1 MVAVFI
7 LSLIAIIFAIALM
20 VRNFKK
26 VRNLK
31 YVPESGLAT
40 EGTVPMYELAAQ
52 IRSGARTFMRTE
64 YKVIVPV
71 ILVVGTLLSVF
82 IEKAAGLT
90 FLLGAL
96 LGSLSCVLGMEA
108 AIYANV
114 RTAAKA
120 DAKRSLIWTMKVAML
135 GGSVSG
141 LSAHGF
147 GLLGVTIVLGIT
159 TFGDIPAMSTGFVPV
174 MTCVPL
180 ITWLMTLSLGY
191 SLVAMFNRVAGG
203 NFTKAAD
210 IAADILAK
218 VKSDVME
225 EDDDRNPCVLADF
238 VGDNVNDVAGNTSD
252 LSESFVATIVGCT
265 AIARQVL
272 METPAVA
279 DGVTVFGLLLAVIG
293 LVGSTL
299 GIGIFSFK
307 DFRSAPNSGETAQAA
322 DCARTDGLSEAT
334 QAANPDE
341 TTRVAGCWGGTVQT
355 SDVVQKPASSGFK
368 AFFDKISDRLFGPSE
383 LSEEAM
389 KDTDPG
395 ATLDRVT
402 YIAAAIVVIGGFF
415 GSLALFSGLELPS
428 TFIASWLSPWL
439 SACFGIGSGILIG
452 KITEYYTAA
461 EKKPVTKLANISPE
475 GAAFVVTK
483 GDALGS
489 KSVFGPMTIIVV
501 ALIAS
506 GAICGPAGIAIAA
519 LGMLSFVAAT
529 VSIDAFGPI
538 ADNAGGI
545 AEACQLDAEVRVIT
559 DKLDV
564 TGNTTAAIG
573 KGFAIGSAAFATVS
587 LIYSYLGGY
596 MTGTPILNAA
606 YYVVIGGFVFGSAV
620 AWYFSGMLG
629 DNTIDSAARMEK
641 MAEAQLTEEVMNRQ
655 AKPDYDALIREATKN
670 AIRKMLA
677 PSVLALLVPMLGFLA
692 GPDFIAATLMGA
704 TFASV
709 ALALYMGNSGGAFD
723 NAKKRIEQG
732 LLPGHPKHSE
742 AHKNAV
748 IGDTVGDTRKDVIG
762 VALDIFIKMMSTMAN
777 TLVTLFKQFAL
788 MR

>member
-1 MVAVFI
+1 MVTVFI
-7 LSLIAIIFAIALM
+7 FAVVAIGLAIALM
-20 VRNFKK
+20 IRNFIK
-26 VRNLK
+26 VRRLR
-31 YVPESGLAT
+31 YDEAT
-40 EGTVPMYELAAQ
+40 GTVSEGTIEMYELAKL
-52 IRSGARTFMRTE
+52 IRSGARTFMKTE

-71 ILVVGTLLSVF
+71 IAAVGVLLTLFV
-82 IEKAAGLT
+82 EKYAGLT
-90 FLLGAL
+90 FLLGATM
-96 LGSLSCVLGMEA
+96 GSLSCVLGMEA

-147 GLLGVTIVLGIT
+147 GLLGMVIVSGIT
-159 TFGDIPAMSTGFVPV
+159 VFCAIPATSTGVIPV
-174 MTCVPL
+174 IECTPA

-218 VKSDVME
+218 VKSDEME

-252 LSESFVATIVGCT
+252 LSESFVATLVGSS

-272 METPAVA
+272 SAYPAVA
-279 DGVTVFGLLLAVIG
+279 DAIIIFALLLATIG
-293 LVGSTL
+293 LLGSTF

-307 DFRSAPNSGETAQAA
+307 DFRKVKS
-322 DCARTDGLSEAT
+322 DGT
-334 QAANPDE
+334 P
-341 TTRVAGCWGGTVQT
+341 
-355 SDVVQKPASSGFK
+355 VQKS
-368 AFFDKISDRLFGPSE
+368 FFNRLTDKIFSVGPDV

-389 KDTDPG
+389 KDSHPG
-395 ATLDRVT
+395 ATLDHVT
-402 YIAAAIVVIGGFF
+402 YIAAGVVAVGGLIAARVIF
-415 GSLALFSGLELPS
+415 GGLELPS
-428 TFIASWLSPWL
+428 EFAAGWVSPWVAAIL
-439 SACFGIGSGILIG
+439 GIISGIAIG

-461 EKKPVTKLANISPE
+461 EKKPVTKLTEISPE

-489 KSVFGPMTIIVV
+489 KSVFWPMVVIVA
-501 ALIAS
+501 ALVFS

-545 AEACQLDAEVRVIT
+545 AEACRLDPEVRMIT
-559 DKLDV
+559 DKLDA

-596 MTGTPILNAA
+596 MTGTPVLNAA
-606 YYVVIGGFVFGSAV
+606 WYVVIGGFLFGTAI

-629 DNTIDSAARMEK
+629 DNTIQSADRMEK
-641 MAEAQLTEEVMNRQ
+641 KAEAQLTPEVMERKV
-655 AKPDYDALIREATKN
+655 KPDYNALIKEATHN

-692 GPDFIAATLMGA
+692 GADFIAAVLLGA

-723 NAKKRIEQG
+723 NAKKRVEQG

-742 AHKNAV
+742 AHKNTV
-748 IGDTVGDTRKDVIG
+748 VGDTVGDTRKDVIG
-762 VALDIFIKMMSTMAN
+762 VALDIFIKMMSTMSN
-777 TLVTLFKQFAL
+777 TLVPLFLKYRMF
-788 MR
+788 